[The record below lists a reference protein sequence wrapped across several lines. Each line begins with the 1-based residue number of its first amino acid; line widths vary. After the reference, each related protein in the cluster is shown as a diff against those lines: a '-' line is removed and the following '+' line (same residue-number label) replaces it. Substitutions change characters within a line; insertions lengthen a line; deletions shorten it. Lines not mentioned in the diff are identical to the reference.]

1 MRRIMEKLTNSI
13 LAYAA
18 AQAEGVAIS
27 ARELLHLGSRAAI
40 DQSLS
45 RLVRSGRLIR
55 AGRGLYV
62 HPVATRFGERPPS
75 VEAVVAALGKSKGE
89 TIASHGAMAAN
100 ALGLTTQVPVRS
112 LYLTSGRNRTLQLGA
127 QTIELRHAPAW
138 QLAMADRPAGEAVRA
153 LAWLGKSKAREAL
166 QSLQRSLS
174 PDALSD
180 IVRARAQLPTWLAE
194 QVSRTVMN
202 G

>member
-1 MRRIMEKLTNSI
+1 MEKLTTSI

-18 AQAEGVAIS
+18 AQAEGVTIS

-45 RLVRSGRLIR
+45 RLVRSGRLMR

-62 HPVATRFGERPPS
+62 RPVATRFGERPPS
-75 VEAVVAALGKSKGE
+75 VESVVAALGKSKGE
-89 TIASHGAMAAN
+89 TIASHGAVAAN

-112 LYLTSGRNRTLQLGA
+112 VYLTSGRSRTLQLGA

-153 LAWLGKSKAREAL
+153 LAWLGKSKANEAL
-166 QSLQRSLS
+166 QSLQRNLS

-194 QVSRTVMN
+194 QVSRTMMN

>member
-1 MRRIMEKLTNSI
+1 MEKLTTSI

-18 AQAEGVAIS
+18 AQAEGVTIS

-45 RLVRSGRLIR
+45 RLVRSRRLMR

-62 HPVATRFGERPPS
+62 RPVATRFGERPPS
-75 VEAVVAALGKSKGE
+75 VESVVAALGKSKGE

-112 LYLTSGRNRTLQLGA
+112 VYLTSGRSRTLQLGA

-153 LAWLGKSKAREAL
+153 LAWLGKSKANEAL
-166 QSLQRSLS
+166 QSLQRNLS

-194 QVSRTVMN
+194 QVSRTMMN

>member
-1 MRRIMEKLTNSI
+1 MEKLTTSI

-18 AQAEGVAIS
+18 AQAEGVTIS

-45 RLVRSGRLIR
+45 RLVRSGRLMR

-75 VEAVVAALGKSKGE
+75 VESVVAALGKSKGE
-89 TIASHGAMAAN
+89 TIASHGAVAAN

-112 LYLTSGRNRTLQLGA
+112 VYLTSGRSRTLQLGA
-127 QTIELRHAPAW
+127 QTIEMRHAPAW

-153 LAWLGKSKAREAL
+153 LAWLGKSKANEAL
-166 QSLQRSLS
+166 QSLQRNLS

-194 QVSRTVMN
+194 QVSRTMMN